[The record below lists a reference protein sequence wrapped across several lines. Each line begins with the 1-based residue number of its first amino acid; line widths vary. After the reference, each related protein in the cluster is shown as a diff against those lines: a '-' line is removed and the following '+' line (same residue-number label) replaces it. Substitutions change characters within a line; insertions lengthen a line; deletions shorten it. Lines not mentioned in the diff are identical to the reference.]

1 MCNYFCFIN
10 PNVFCLS
17 IFFLCLYIF
26 WGFASSFFLISIFPF
41 CELVLEGSFFSF
53 FFYFDPTFLISG
65 LVLLFSLVLR
75 GLEQTG
81 INSIDPTSAINQR
94 FLFTLIYV
102 VLFYLFL
109 QSYLSSL
116 VCYFFLEKKLFQKD
130 IIKSFFKDFWA

>member
-1 MCNYFCFIN
+1 MYSVY
-10 PNVFCLS
+10 P
-17 IFFLCLYIF
+17 
-26 WGFASSFFLISIFPF
+26 SSFFACIFSEALPQFFFISIFPF
-41 CELVLEGSFFSF
+41 CELVLQGSFF

-116 VCYFFLEKKLFQKD
+116 VCYFLLDKKLFQKD
-130 IIKSFFKDFWA
+130 IIKSF